1 MMKSTKIIF
10 LFMLFY
16 LGPNELLGCA
26 TCFGDPSAP
35 ASQGMNWAI
44 ITLLGVTGGV
54 LSGIVGTIISVAK
67 KNKKFSTTKPNK
79 GLNLD

>member
-1 MMKSTKIIF
+1 MNKHTKIILL
-10 LFMLFY
+10 LFILLFV
-16 LGPNELLGCA
+16 PETADACA

-54 LSGIVGTIISVAK
+54 LGGIISTIISIGK
-67 KNKKFSTTKPNK
+67 KDKNFQQLNKQ
-79 GLNLD
+79 

>member
-1 MMKSTKIIF
+1 MNKLTHIIIL
-10 LFMLFY
+10 LFILLFV
-16 LGPNELLGCA
+16 PETADACA

-54 LSGIVGTIISVAK
+54 LGGVIATIISIGK
-67 KNKKFSTTKPNK
+67 RTKKFQQLNK
-79 GLNLD
+79 Q

>member
-1 MMKSTKIIF
+1 MNKNTHIIIL
-10 LFMLFY
+10 LFILLFV
-16 LGPNELLGCA
+16 PETADACS

-54 LSGIVGTIISVAK
+54 LGGVISTIISIGK
-67 KNKKFSTTKPNK
+67 KDRNFQKLNKQ
-79 GLNLD
+79 

>member
-1 MMKSTKIIF
+1 MNKNTHIIILLF
-10 LFMLFY
+10 LLLFI
-16 LGPNELLGCA
+16 PETTDACA

-54 LSGIVGTIISVAK
+54 LGGVISTIISIGK
-67 KNKKFSTTKPNK
+67 KDKNFQQLNKQ
-79 GLNLD
+79 